1 MIPAVIGAAAIG
13 AASTL
18 GGAAIQSY
26 GNWEVYKAQ
35 RDERKRAAKALKD
48 AGKLSEQEYNTLLSQ
63 IDTYYKDRGSL
74 GTEQDASQYRAAIN
88 GYDPNAYVIDEVD
101 KDDFK
106 NSYDKTKEDFVTPY
120 FGKIIGDT
128 SQQLQHTAAGAG
140 LGRGTGAALNIAKGV
155 AEKEDSLYRTAI
167 QDYNADRT
175 QAYKEYTDAIDYNQN
190 RLNNLRLGTQYKMGL
205 QGDLANDYYDTQDS
219 RQADLMSAQQDR
231 LASRQAYNTAILG
244 LY

>member
-18 GGAAIQSY
+18 GGAGIQSY
-26 GNWEVYKAQ
+26 TNWEVYKAQ

-74 GTEQDASQYRAAIN
+74 GTEQDASQYKAAIA
-88 GYDPNAYVIDEVD
+88 GYDPNDYVLQE
-101 KDDFK
+101 DF
-106 NSYDKTKEDFVTPY
+106 NFDYDKTKEDFVTPY

-155 AEKEDSLYRTAI
+155 AEKEDSLYRTAM
-167 QDYNADRT
+167 QDYNTDRN
-175 QAYKEYTDAIDYNQN
+175 QAYKEYTDAINYNQN
-190 RLNNLRLGTQYKMGL
+190 RLDALRAGSQYKMGL
-205 QGDLANDYYDTQDS
+205 QGDLAKDYYDTQDS
-219 RQADLMSAQQDR
+219 RQSDIMRAQQDR
-231 LASRQAYNTAILG
+231 LASQQAYNTAIMG
-244 LY
+244 MY